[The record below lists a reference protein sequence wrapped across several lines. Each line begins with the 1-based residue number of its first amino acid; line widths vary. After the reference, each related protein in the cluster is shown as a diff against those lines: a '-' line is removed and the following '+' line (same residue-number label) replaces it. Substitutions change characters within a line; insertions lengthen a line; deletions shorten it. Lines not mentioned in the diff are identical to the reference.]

1 MDRLIKL
8 LFAAVISVT
17 LLMGCASSGRFQSV
31 NMTNVELSEPN
42 YRIVATNI
50 SGEASAGYLIGLSV
64 ASGGEMQTGAL
75 LRVKGEG
82 LLYKEALED
91 LWKNFEAAHGSVAG
105 RHLALINVRYD
116 ADAMNVLGLYT
127 QPKISIRADV
137 IEFGTEREEK

>member
-1 MDRLIKL
+1 MHRFNSF
-8 LFAAVISVT
+8 LFVALAAMF
-17 LLMGCASSGRFQSV
+17 LLMGCASSGKLQSM
-31 NMTNVELSEPN
+31 NITNVELSEPN

-50 SGEASAGYLIGLSV
+50 SGEASAGYLLGLSFS
-64 ASGGEMQTGAL
+64 SGGEMQTGAL

-82 LLYKEALED
+82 MLYKEALED
-91 LWKNFEAAHGSVAG
+91 LWKNFEAAHGSVSG

-137 IEFGTEREEK
+137 IEFGGEK

>member
-1 MDRLIKL
+1 MHRFNQL
-8 LFAAVISVT
+8 LMVAVAGMF
-17 LLMGCASSGRFQSV
+17 LLMGCASSGKMQS
-31 NMTNVELSEPN
+31 MHITNVELAVPN

-50 SGEASAGYLIGLSV
+50 SGEASAGYLLGLSV

-91 LWKNFEAAHGSVAG
+91 LWKNFEAAHGSVSG

-137 IEFGTEREEK
+137 VEFGEAK

>member
-1 MDRLIKL
+1 MDRFIKF
-8 LFAAVISVT
+8 LFVAISVA
-17 LLMGCASSGRFQSV
+17 LLLAGCASSGKFQSMNV
-31 NMTNVELSEPN
+31 TNVELSEPN

-50 SGEASAGYLIGLSV
+50 SGEASAGYLLGLSV
-64 ASGGEMQTGAL
+64 SAGGEMQTGAL

-82 LLYKEALED
+82 MLYKEALEN
-91 LWKNFEAAHGSVAG
+91 LWHNFEAAHGSVAG

-137 IEFGTEREEK
+137 IEFGGEE